1 MRKQL
6 SDRHKVSFQMSNDT
20 VIKNMITNLNKS
32 NNNTPLWFKS
42 TFGKSYKAPNSKL
55 ENSQSQKNLSNKTKN
70 EYDVQAHSKVT
81 EIINTTNYRVEA
93 RNDYDR
99 ALMEEREK
107 IRKLKQ
113 EEKELYWKM
122 ERESKRIK
130 EDEKKK
136 FQEAELKWN
145 GKQAIIND
153 NFNKSQL
160 KQQKKNDV

>member
-20 VIKNMITNLNKS
+20 VIKNMITNSNKS
-32 NNNTPLWFKS
+32 TNSTPLWFKS

-70 EYDVQAHSKVT
+70 DYGFQAHSKVT

-99 ALMEEREK
+99 ALMEERDK

-113 EEKELYWKM
+113 EEKDLYWKM

-130 EDEKKK
+130 EVERIDALY
-136 FQEAELKWN
+136 AELGWN
-145 GKQAIIND
+145 RKEAKKND
-153 NFNKSQL
+153 NFNKYQSE
-160 KQQKKNDV
+160 QQKKNDV